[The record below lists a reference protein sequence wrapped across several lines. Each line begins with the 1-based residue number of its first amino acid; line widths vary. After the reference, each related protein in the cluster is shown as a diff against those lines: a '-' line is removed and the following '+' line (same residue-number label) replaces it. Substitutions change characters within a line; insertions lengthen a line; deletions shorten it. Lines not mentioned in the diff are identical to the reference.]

1 VKGLGLSYMKG
12 VGPGSSIASTVRLK
26 HLSVICLLLFINNA
40 HTLPLYPLH
49 ISSSS
54 SRVLMTAISSPSSP
68 PNTYLTTSSIQ
79 NIIGKTAKITV
90 STIAA
95 YTILRNDHWQPVYYI
110 SGAMTNGLI
119 TKAVKSITKQPRP
132 AGSERK
138 GYGMP
143 SSHASS
149 LFYFSSVIIA
159 NSLKRP
165 HLVSPTVA
173 VIAVVYSA
181 IASSWRI
188 FSGLHTTLQTIVG
201 ALLGAWQGYLTVRL
215 EDYFMK
221 KVGESVSMRVR
232 IGFVI
237 SCGLLLYLK
246 EIKIFIVYI
255 TSRRKE
261 KDDV

>member
-1 VKGLGLSYMKG
+1 MKG
-12 VGPGSSIASTVRLK
+12 PVSGIVSLNQLTF
-26 HLSVICLLLFINNA
+26 ICLVLLFNNVHA
-40 HTLPLYPLH
+40 LHRFPLH
-49 ISSSS
+49 TSSS
-54 SRVLMTAISSPSSP
+54 SRLLMTAMPTVSSSPSSAP
-68 PNTYLTTSSIQ
+68 KAKNTFFTTSTIQ

-90 STIAA
+90 SSIAA
-95 YTILRNDHWQPVYYI
+95 YTIFSNEYWQPVYYI

-132 AGSERK
+132 AGSKKK

-159 NSLKRP
+159 NSIKRP
-165 HLVSPTVA
+165 HFVSPTVA

-201 ALLGAWQGYLTVRL
+201 ALLGALQGYLTVRL

-232 IGFVI
+232 VGFVLL
-237 SCGLLLYLK
+237 CGLLLYLK
-246 EIKIFIVYI
+246 EIKVFIVSI
-255 TSRRKE
+255 TSRGEE
-261 KDDV
+261 KDDI